1 MICVTIEQSYN
12 RGCTIARWLRR
23 SLVRPQASL
32 CMIRWLRNNNFTG
45 PILASITALTRL
57 AYLYA
62 APPPVRSS
70 GRFGCANGHVA
81 AQRRHRQPLL
91 RQPAVDDLCVDCAHC
106 HVRPDARPGYRRGGA
121 CLAAQVHG
129 CACAFGCRAA
139 QAGLPR
145 GASAWVLCS
154 ARPHPSLCAI
164 RYLNNNHFTGPI
176 LASITA
182 LTRLVN
188 LYAPLPPCDLPA
200 DSGVRMSTLR
210 HRALGG
216 NRLSGSL
223 PPTISALTALTF
235 MCVPT
240 RGRATADAVHAS
252 LRKCMAAR
260 ALLGSVRPRLV
271 CLAAR
276 ARGRLVRL
284 GRTPHCAR
292 SGA

>member
-1 MICVTIEQSYN
+1 
-12 RGCTIARWLRR
+12 
-23 SLVRPQASL
+23 
-32 CMIRWLRNNNFTG
+32 MIRWLNNNSFTG

-62 APPPVRSS
+62 VPPPLSP

-91 RQPAVDDLCVDCAHC
+91 RQRAADDRRVDCAHC

-129 CACAFGCRAA
+129 CACAFGFRAA

-145 GASAWVLCS
+145 CASAWALCY
-154 ARPHPSLCAI
+154 ARPHPSLCVI
-164 RYLNNNHFTGPI
+164 RYLNTNNFTGPI

-182 LTRLVN
+182 LTRLAY

-216 NRLSGSL
+216 NRFSGSL
-223 PPTISALTALTF
+223 PSTISAMTALTV

-260 ALLGSVRPRLV
+260 ALLGSVRPRPV

-276 ARGRLVRL
+276 ARGRFVRL
-284 GRTPHCAR
+284 RHTPHCA
-292 SGA
+292 